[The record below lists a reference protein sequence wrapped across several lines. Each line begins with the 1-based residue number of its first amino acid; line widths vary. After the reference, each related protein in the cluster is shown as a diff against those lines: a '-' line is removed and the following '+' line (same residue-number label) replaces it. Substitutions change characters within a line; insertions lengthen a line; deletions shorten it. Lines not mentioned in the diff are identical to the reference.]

1 GRHGRRR
8 DREQISPPTIGVAAT
23 EIESFVGD
31 RAEQVGAWLIDVA
44 TGDVPARLDE
54 GCRDDVLRV
63 VRPDEDG
70 AEADQFFGMQS
81 PQALVERDAVGII
94 DQTHV
99 CLTLR
104 THPLHDRRPAMFH
117 GDDKPRS
124 RRRWQWRRRLHVV
137 IVERLIEQSE
147 GELLRRGAMSDDDL
161 LDLYERTIDDLYRYA
176 SRLTGGDRAMAE
188 EIVQDTYL
196 AVLRRIRGGDVVT
209 VDLGWLIVSCRH
221 RFLDRLKSE
230 RRSKRREMLATSVG
244 SDAVSA
250 GRAVDALAVLP
261 VEHRTALVLRYV
273 DDLPVREVARAMR
286 RSEHATES
294 LLARARASLRA
305 VLTARE
311 S

>member
-1 GRHGRRR
+1 
-8 DREQISPPTIGVAAT
+8 
-23 EIESFVGD
+23 
-31 RAEQVGAWLIDVA
+31 
-44 TGDVPARLDE
+44 
-54 GCRDDVLRV
+54 
-63 VRPDEDG
+63 
-70 AEADQFFGMQS
+70 
-81 PQALVERDAVGII
+81 
-94 DQTHV
+94 
-99 CLTLR
+99 
-104 THPLHDRRPAMFH
+104 MFH